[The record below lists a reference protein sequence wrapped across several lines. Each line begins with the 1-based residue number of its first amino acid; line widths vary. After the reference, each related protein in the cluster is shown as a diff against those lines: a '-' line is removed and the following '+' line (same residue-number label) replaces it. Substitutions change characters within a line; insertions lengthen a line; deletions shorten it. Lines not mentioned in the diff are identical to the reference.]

1 MDTVIKFIKTEDDDD
16 NRYLSMYKMLSLF
29 NPNSLN

>member
-1 MDTVIKFIKTEDDDD
+1 MNIVIKFIKTEDDDD
-16 NRYLSMYKMLSLF
+16 YRYLSLYKMLSLF